1 MSVVQTERV
10 DGISILWINNPPVNA
25 LNAQVRTELVQA
37 VEAAN
42 ADQSILGIVIASR
55 ILNFVAG
62 ADIKEFGR
70 PPISPTLRDVIEIFD
85 SSQKPLVAAINGVAF
100 GGGLEI
106 ALACDAR
113 IVTPSARLG
122 LPEVKL
128 GLIPGAGGTQRLPRL
143 IEAAEALKMMAEGAP
158 KTGEQAVALGL
169 ADEIAESDR
178 LIDAAISKC
187 KLLSRQAQ
195 RRILR
200 DATIDAA
207 GIEAFDK
214 AATELKKAHH
224 DEPQIEALIDAIH
237 TGYSGTFADGLKRE
251 REHFEQ
257 LMASERSQA
266 LRYAFFAERQSGQL
280 PEGVDPAKALNVRS
294 VGVIGGGTMGTGI
307 AMAFASSG
315 VDVTIIETDIDAAKR
330 AIERIAGNY
339 DQSLKR
345 GRISE
350 ATRTEIMGRIKQATS
365 YDALADADLV
375 IEAAFEELDIKRQ
388 IFQALAA
395 ATKPEAILA
404 TNTSYLDIDK
414 IAQASGRADRVV
426 GMHFFSPANVMRLVE
441 VVRGEQSGP
450 DAIATVVKAAK
461 RLGKVPVIVGNCH
474 GFVGNRML
482 ARRSEQVDRLLLE
495 GASPEEIDEVLTGFG
510 FKLGPCAMG
519 DLAGL
524 DISWRMRRATGKTAP
539 VADALVEAGRLGQ
552 KSGHGYYVYAD
563 NARTRASDPAVK
575 ELIEGVAEA
584 HGIKRRAIPKD
595 EILDRLILPMVN
607 EGARIIEEGIAD
619 RPSDID
625 VIWLN
630 GYGFPNWR
638 GGPMF
643 YAQQRGLADVARR
656 LEALSKSTGDTS
668 LEPAPLLK
676 KLAAEGGGATWD
688 SQERGKGV

>member
-25 LNAQVRTELVQA
+25 LNAQVRTEMVQA

-42 ADQSILGIVIASR
+42 SDPSILGLVLASR

-70 PPISPTLRDVIEIFD
+70 PPISPTLRDVIDIFD
-85 SSQKPLVAAINGVAF
+85 ASQKPLVAAINGVAF

-143 IEAAEALKMMAEGAP
+143 IDAAEALKMMAEGVP
-158 KTGEQAVALGL
+158 RTGEQAIALGL
-169 ADEIAESDR
+169 ADGITESDR
-178 LIDAAISKC
+178 LIDAAIAKC
-187 KLLSRQAQ
+187 QTLARQGQ
-195 RRILR
+195 RRLLR
-200 DATIDAA
+200 DEKIA
-207 GIEAFDK
+207 GAGVEAFDN
-214 AATELKKAHH
+214 AAAELKKAHRG
-224 DEPQIEALIDAIH
+224 EPQIEALVDAVRS
-237 TGYSGTFADGLKRE
+237 GYSGTFADGLKRE

-280 PEGVDPAKALNVRS
+280 PEGVDSSKALNVRS

-307 AMAFASSG
+307 AMAFASTG
-315 VDVTIIETDIDAAKR
+315 TRVTIIETDTEAAKR
-330 AIERIAGNY
+330 AVERIAGQY

-345 GRISE
+345 GRITE
-350 ATRTEIMGRIKQATS
+350 AARADIMSRINSAVS
-365 YDALADADLV
+365 YDALAEADLV
-375 IEAAFEELDIKRQ
+375 IEAAFEEMDIKRQ
-388 IFQALAA
+388 IFEALVG

-404 TNTSYLDIDK
+404 TNTSYLDVDK
-414 IAQASGRADRVV
+414 IAEASGRPERVV

-441 VVRGEQSGP
+441 VVRGTQSSP
-450 DAIATVVKAAK
+450 EAIATVVKAAK

-482 ARRSEQVDRLLLE
+482 ARRSEQVDRLLVE
-495 GASPEEIDEVLTGFG
+495 GASPEDVDDVLTEFG

-552 KSGHGYYVYAD
+552 KSGRGYYVYAD
-563 NARTRASDPAVK
+563 NGRTKSSDPVVK
-575 ELIEGVAEA
+575 ELIEGVAQA
-584 HGIKRRAIPKD
+584 HGVTRREISRD

-656 LEALSKSTGDTS
+656 LAALSTSTGDTS
-668 LEPAPLLK
+668 LAPAPLLQR
-676 KLAAEGGGATWD
+676 LAAEGEGATWG
-688 SQERGKGV
+688 SHERKDV

>member
-25 LNAQVRTELVQA
+25 LNTQVRTELVGA

-42 ADQSILGIVIASR
+42 GDPSILGIVLASR

-70 PPISPTLRDVIEIFD
+70 PPVSPTLRDVIEIFD
-85 SSQKPLVAAINGVAF
+85 ASKKPLVAAINGVAF

-113 IVTPSARLG
+113 VVTPTARLG

-143 IEAAEALKMMAEGAP
+143 IDATEALKMMAEGAP

-169 ADEIAESDR
+169 VDELTESDR

-187 KLLSRQAQ
+187 QALARQSQ
-195 RRILR
+195 RRLLR
-200 DATIDAA
+200 DAKIDAS
-207 GIEAFDK
+207 GIEEFDK
-214 AATELKKAHH
+214 AAAELKKARH

-237 TGYSGTFADGLKRE
+237 TGHNGTFADGLKRE
-251 REHFEQ
+251 REHFET

-280 PEGVDPAKALNVRS
+280 PEGVDSSKALNVKS

-315 VDVTIIETDIDAAKR
+315 VHVTIIEMDAIAANR
-330 AIERIAGNY
+330 AVERIASQY

-345 GRISE
+345 GRITE
-350 ATRTEIMGRIKQATS
+350 ALRADIMGRIKAAVS
-365 YDALADADLV
+365 YDALAEADLV
-375 IEAAFEELDIKRQ
+375 IEAAFEEMDIKRQ
-388 IFQALAA
+388 IFEALVS

-404 TNTSYLDIDK
+404 TNTSYLDVDK
-414 IAQASGRADRVV
+414 IAEAGGRPERVV

-441 VVRGEQSGP
+441 VVRGAKSSPE
-450 DAIATVVKAAK
+450 AIATVVKAAR

-482 ARRSEQVDRLLLE
+482 ARRSEQVDCLLLE
-495 GASPEEIDEVLTGFG
+495 GASPEEVDAVLTEFG

-552 KSGHGYYVYAD
+552 KSGRGYYVYAD
-563 NARTRASDPAVK
+563 NGRTKSSDPAVK
-575 ELIEGVAEA
+575 ELIEDVAKA
-584 HGIKRRAIPKD
+584 HGVERREISKD

-619 RPSDID
+619 RPTDID

-656 LEALSKSTGDTS
+656 LDALSKSTGDTS
-668 LEPAPLLK
+668 LAPAPLLQ
-676 KLAAEGGGATWD
+676 KLAAEGEGAAWS
-688 SQERGKGV
+688 SQERKVA

>member
-25 LNAQVRTELVQA
+25 LNAQVRAELVQA

-42 ADQSILGIVIASR
+42 ADPAVLGLVLASR

-70 PPISPTLRDVIEIFD
+70 LPISPNLRDVIEIFD
-85 SSQKPLVAAINGVAF
+85 GSQKPLVAAINGVAF

-143 IEAAEALKMMAEGAP
+143 IDAAEAMKMIAGGAP
-158 KTGEQAVALGL
+158 KTGEEAIALGL
-169 ADEIAESDR
+169 ADEITESDR

-187 KLLSRQAQ
+187 QALARQGP
-195 RRILR
+195 RRLLR
-200 DATIDAA
+200 DAEIAGT
-207 GIEAFDK
+207 GIEAFDD
-214 AATELKKAHH
+214 AAADLKKAHRG
-224 DEPQIEALIDAIH
+224 EPQIEALIDAVRS
-237 TGYSGTFADGLKRE
+237 GYSGTFADGLKCE
-251 REHFEQ
+251 RDHFEQ

-280 PEGVDPAKALNVRS
+280 PEGVDSSKALNVKS
-294 VGVIGGGTMGTGI
+294 VGVVGGGTMGTGI

-315 VDVTIIETDIDAAKR
+315 VHVTIIETDADAARR
-330 AIERIAGNY
+330 AVERIAGQY

-345 GRISE
+345 GRITE
-350 ATRTEIMGRIKQATS
+350 ATRADIMGRIKSDIS

-375 IEAAFEELDIKRQ
+375 IEAAFEEMDIKRQ
-388 IFQALAA
+388 IFEALAR
-395 ATKPEAILA
+395 ATNPEAILA
-404 TNTSYLDIDK
+404 TNTSYLDVDK
-414 IAQASGRADRVV
+414 IAEASGRPERVV
-426 GMHFFSPANVMRLVE
+426 GMHFFSPANLMRLVE
-441 VVRGEQSGP
+441 VVRGTQCSPES
-450 DAIATVVKAAK
+450 IATVVKTAK

-495 GASPEEIDEVLTGFG
+495 GASPEEVDEVLTDFG

-552 KSGHGYYVYAD
+552 KSGRGYYAYAD
-563 NARTRASDPAVK
+563 NGRTRTSDPAVK
-575 ELIEGVAEA
+575 ELIERVAET
-584 HGIKRRAIPKD
+584 HGVKRREFPKD

-607 EGARIIEEGIAD
+607 EGARIIDEGIAD

-643 YAQQRGLADVARR
+643 YAQQRGLGDVARR

-668 LEPAPLLK
+668 LEPAPLLQR
-676 KLAAEGGGATWD
+676 LAAGGEGATWG
-688 SQERGKGV
+688 SQERNDV

>member
-25 LNAQVRTELVQA
+25 LNTQVRTELVQA

-42 ADQSILGIVIASR
+42 ADPSILGIVLASR

-70 PPISPTLRDVIEIFD
+70 PPVSPTLRDVIDIFD
-85 SSQKPLVAAINGVAF
+85 ASQKPLVAAINGVAF

-113 IVTPSARLG
+113 IVTPTARLG

-143 IEAAEALKMMAEGAP
+143 IDAAEALKMMADGAP
-158 KTGEQAVALGL
+158 KTGDQSLALGL
-169 ADEIAESDR
+169 ADEITESDR

-187 KLLSRQAQ
+187 QALARQGQ
-195 RRILR
+195 RRLLR
-200 DATIDAA
+200 DAKVGEA

-214 AATELKKAHH
+214 AAAELKKARH
-224 DEPQIEALIDAIH
+224 DEPQIEALIDSVRS
-237 TGYSGTFADGLKRE
+237 GYGGTFTDGLKRE

-280 PEGVDPAKALNVRS
+280 PEGVDSSKALNVKS

-315 VDVTIIETDIDAAKR
+315 VHVTIIETDADAANR
-330 AIERIAGNY
+330 AVERIAGNY
-339 DQSLKR
+339 EQSLKR

-350 ATRTEIMGRIKQATS
+350 ATRAEIMGRIKSAVS

-375 IEAAFEELDIKRQ
+375 IEAAFEEMDIKRQ
-388 IFQALAA
+388 IFEALAV
-395 ATKPEAILA
+395 ATKPQAILA
-404 TNTSYLDIDK
+404 TNTSYLDVDK
-414 IAQASGRADRVV
+414 IAESSGHPERVV

-441 VVRGEQSGP
+441 VVRGTQSSP
-450 DAIATVVKAAK
+450 EAIATVVKAAR

-495 GASPEEIDEVLTGFG
+495 GASPEDVDAVLTEFG

-552 KSGHGYYVYAD
+552 KSGRGYYVYAD
-563 NARTRASDPAVK
+563 NGRTKNSDPAVR
-575 ELIEGVAEA
+575 ELIESVAGA
-584 HGIKRRAIPKD
+584 HGVKRREISKD

-643 YAQQRGLADVARR
+643 YAQQRGLAEVASR
-656 LEALSKSTGDTS
+656 LEALSKSTGDTT
-668 LEPAPLLK
+668 LAPAPLLQ
-676 KLAAEGGGATWD
+676 KLAAEGEGATWG
-688 SQERGKGV
+688 SQERKAV

>member
-1 MSVVQTERV
+1 MSAVQTERV

-42 ADQSILGIVIASR
+42 AEPSTLGIVLASR
-55 ILNFVAG
+55 IPNFVAG

-70 PPISPTLRDVIEIFD
+70 PPISPTLRDVIEAFD
-85 SSQKPLVAAINGVAF
+85 ASRKPLVAAINGVAF
-100 GGGLEI
+100 GGGLEL
-106 ALACDAR
+106 ALACDVR
-113 IVTPSARLG
+113 IVTPSAKLG

-143 IEAAEALKMMAEGAP
+143 ITPADALTMMAEGSP
-158 KTGEQAVALGL
+158 KSGEQAVAIGL
-169 ADEIAESDR
+169 ADELTDSDR

-187 KLLSRQAQ
+187 KALARKNQ
-195 RRILR
+195 RRRLR
-200 DATIDAA
+200 DREVEAASIDTFNATAA
-207 GIEAFDK
+207 ALNK
-214 AATELKKAHH
+214 ARQ
-224 DEPQIEALIDAIH
+224 DEPQIEALIDAIRS
-237 TGYSGTFADGLKRE
+237 GYDGTFADGMKRE

-266 LRYAFFAERQSGQL
+266 LRYAFLSERQSGQL
-280 PEGVDPAKALNVRS
+280 PEGVDPAKAQDVRV
-294 VGVIGGGTMGTGI
+294 VGVIGGGMMGTGI

-315 VDVTIIETDIDAAKR
+315 INVIIIETDIDAAKR
-330 AIERIAGNY
+330 AVERIAANY
-339 DQSLKR
+339 EQSLKR

-350 ATRTEIMGRIKQATS
+350 AGRAEIMKRIKPAAS
-365 YDALADADLV
+365 YNALADADLV
-375 IEAAFEELDIKRQ
+375 IEAAFEELDVKRQ
-388 IFQALAA
+388 IFRALATA
-395 ATKPEAILA
+395 AKPEAILA
-404 TNTSYLDIDK
+404 TNTSYLDVDK
-414 IAQASGRADRVV
+414 IAEASDRADRII

-441 VVRGEQSGP
+441 VVRGERTGP
-450 DAIATVVKAAK
+450 EAIATVVKVAR
-461 RLGKVPVIVGNCH
+461 RLGKVPVVVGNCH

-495 GASPEEIDEVLTGFG
+495 GASPEEVDQVLTGFG

-524 DISWRMRRATGKTAP
+524 DISWRMRRAMGRTAP

-552 KSGHGYYVYAD
+552 KSGRGYYLYAD
-563 NARTRASDPAVK
+563 NARTGISDPAVR

-584 HGIKRRAIPKD
+584 HGIKRRQISKE

-607 EGARIIEEGIAD
+607 EGARIIEEGIVE
-619 RPSDID
+619 RSSDID

-643 YAQQRGLADVARR
+643 YAQQRGLAEVSSR
-656 LEALSKSTGDTS
+656 LDELSRLTGDKS
-668 LEPAPLLK
+668 LEPTPLLQ
-676 KLAAEGGGATWD
+676 KLAAEGASWN
-688 SQERGKGV
+688 SQGRGRGV